1 MSRKNTRLCPIFKI
15 DMAKAGRASLVSK
28 SVTSS
33 HAQSGFPGSTSKSPV
48 PTSPNDQVLPTSP
61 FILLRFYLF
70 QKNVLTLLQL
80 SEKAFPVQ
88 ICWKTSSGRHN
99 PARRQEYHRY
109 RATARI
115 FCRGTVRLPPLWN
128 IPFQRLGSLALSG
141 ALPCLLFPGKNSRC
155 SMSYI
160 PYMKSCILQARL

>member
-1 MSRKNTRLCPIFKI
+1 MSRKNIRLCPICKI

-33 HAQSGFPGSTSKSPV
+33 HAQSGFPGSSSKSPV
-48 PTSPNDQVLPTSP
+48 PTSSNDQALPTSP
-61 FILLRFYLF
+61 FILLRFYLL
-70 QKNVLTLLQL
+70 QKSVLTLLRL

-99 PARRQEYHRY
+99 PACRQEYHRY

-115 FCRGTVRLPPLWN
+115 FCRGTVRLRHCGTFHFN
-128 IPFQRLGSLALSG
+128 GLAALLYPVRYHVFCFPVKTVG
-141 ALPCLLFPGKNSRC
+141 APCRTFH
-155 SMSYI
+155 I
-160 PYMKSCILQARL
+160 